1 MANTGL
7 ARYHLRWRP
16 SADAGQWT
24 TLSIPAFSFTDVEWL
39 GASYHLIEYQFTLT
53 DPWTLAYPI
62 IPPDGINYI
71 LCVRT
76 SDHVRY
82 KLYDHAD
89 GRCTYPLYNGELLT
103 EEFAIEV
110 WTTNNTTIENAD
122 ESLVLVTNVLDIT
135 IQNLAWTST
144 PADAEVPTTVDTVFA
159 LTGSG
164 SVVSEETL
172 ALTFDSPYA
181 DSI

>member
-16 SADAGQWT
+16 SADAGQWI
-24 TLSIPAFSFTDVEWL
+24 TLSIPTFSFEDVEWL
-39 GASYHLIEYQFTLT
+39 GASYHLIEYQFEL
-53 DPWTLAYPI
+53 DSPWTLAYPVV
-62 IPPDGINYI
+62 PPDGVNYM
-71 LCVRT
+71 LCIRT

-89 GRCTYPLYNGELLT
+89 GRCTYPLYEGQLLT
-103 EEFAIEV
+103 AAFTVEV
-110 WTTNNTTIENAD
+110 WTTNNTEISNAD
-122 ESLVLVTNVLDIT
+122 ASSVLTTNILDNT
-135 IQNLAWTST
+135 IYNLAWTST
-144 PADAEVPTTVDTVFA
+144 PTDPEVPTTVDTVFA

-164 SVVSEETL
+164 SVVSEETI
-172 ALTFDSPYA
+172 ALTFDSTYA

>member
-62 IPPDGINYI
+62 IPPDGIDYI

-76 SDHVRY
+76 S
-82 KLYDHAD
+82 
-89 GRCTYPLYNGELLT
+89 YNGELLT

-164 SVVSEETL
+164 SVVSEETI
-172 ALTFDSPYA
+172 ALTFDAPYA